1 MLISTLAGSLRRQ
14 VRCPCVYVYNHV
26 GSMIGSAIRLIYCRC
41 DQTSTNLHTDIQACI
56 RFQSWTFDV
65 DNSTSRFTS
74 SFHLKLG
81 LQRWQLLLKVYQ
93 FGRQV
98 QLLGLQVVDLAISK
112 LSSLKQLA
120 ALLLHTSPPITI
132 SNANSFTG
140 RSHRSSILQPEQDAA
155 LCKTRTSC
163 VV

>member
-1 MLISTLAGSLRRQ
+1 
-14 VRCPCVYVYNHV
+14 
-26 GSMIGSAIRLIYCRC
+26 MIGSAIRLIYCRC

-74 SFHLKLG
+74 SSHLKLG

-120 ALLLHTSPPITI
+120 ALLLHTSPPIAI
-132 SNANSFTG
+132 SNAHSFTG
-140 RSHRSSILQPEQDAA
+140 LSQRSSIL
-155 LCKTRTSC
+155 
-163 VV
+163 